1 MRRRSASTAP
11 TSPPCSAS
19 TRPSDGAPFRGEA
32 RHRPLGYRAEMPQN
46 TVLVAV
52 DGSELAL
59 DAARSG
65 LALLAPGAAVA
76 FVTCVEPSDPTLVTG
91 TGMAGGVMSAEE
103 LETIDSEYVAGGNDA
118 VEAAA
123 AALDRADAEKVV
135 LRGDPGP
142 ALCDLARER
151 DARAIVMGSRGRG
164 GIKRALLGSVSD
176 YVVRNAHCP
185 VIITRPA

>member
-1 MRRRSASTAP
+1 M
-11 TSPPCSAS
+11 
-19 TRPSDGAPFRGEA
+19 RGET
-32 RHRPLGYRAEMPQN
+32 RHQRLGYGSEMPQN
-46 TVLVAV
+46 VVLVAV

-65 LALLAPGAAVA
+65 LALLAPDAVVA
-76 FVTCVEPSDPTLVTG
+76 FVTCVEASDPTLVTG

-103 LETIDSEYVAGGNDA
+103 LETIDNEYVASGNDA

-123 AALDRADAEKVV
+123 TALGRADAERVV
-135 LRGDPGP
+135 LRGDAGP

-176 YVVRNAHCP
+176 HVVRNAHCP
-185 VIITRPA
+185 VIITRPAE